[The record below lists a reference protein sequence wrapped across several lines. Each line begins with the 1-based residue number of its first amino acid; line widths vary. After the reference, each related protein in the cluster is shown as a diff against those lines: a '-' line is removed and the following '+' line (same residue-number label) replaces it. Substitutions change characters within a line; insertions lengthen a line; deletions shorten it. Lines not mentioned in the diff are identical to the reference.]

1 MNTDLELD
9 SWRLQW
15 QRQPVR
21 GVAELK
27 EAVLRDTRRAKFGLL
42 APVAVTVLIGG
53 WALLQ
58 AWRFPV
64 QGAISLAIGVW
75 TCIAFAWVGSLWLAR
90 GTWRPRAETT
100 AEFLALAIRR
110 CESAL
115 RAVPFGIALYALELA
130 VMALWALRTAPDTPS
145 AVLTSPPI
153 ILLGWLGLPIFIAGA
168 VWYARRKRAEL
179 ERLLELRRQLGE
191 D

>member
-1 MNTDLELD
+1 MTTDLELD

-21 GVAELK
+21 GAAELK
-27 EAVLRDTRRAKFGLL
+27 ESVLRETRRTKIMLL
-42 APVAVTVLIGG
+42 APVAVTVIIGG
-53 WALLQ
+53 WTLLQ
-58 AWRFPV
+58 VGFFPAP
-64 QGAISLAIGVW
+64 GAISLAIGVW
-75 TCIAFAWVGSLWLAR
+75 TCIAFAWAGSLWLAR

-110 CESAL
+110 CESSL
-115 RAVPFGIALYALELA
+115 RGVPFGIALYTLELA
-130 VMALWALRTAPDTPS
+130 VMFLWAQRTGTATPTEL
-145 AVLTSPPI
+145 ARSPPFI
-153 ILLGWLGLPIFIAGA
+153 VLGWFGLPIFLAGA

-179 ERLLELRRQLGE
+179 HRLLELRRQLGE